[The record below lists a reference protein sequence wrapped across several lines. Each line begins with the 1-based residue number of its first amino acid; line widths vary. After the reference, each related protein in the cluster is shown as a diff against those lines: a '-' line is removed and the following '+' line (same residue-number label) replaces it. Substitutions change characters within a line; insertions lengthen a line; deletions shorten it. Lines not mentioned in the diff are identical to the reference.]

1 MKLESIFTNGAVLQ
15 RGMPI
20 RVFGTGEGRAVI
32 RLAGRSA
39 EAEAENGR
47 WCATLP
53 PMEAGGPY
61 TMEADLNGEKTVL
74 TDLYVGEVFLVSG
87 QSNAEMPLFRCDGG
101 FEAAKCAAADAG
113 GIRLYTSPRRY
124 REGEAIYNR
133 HFESTYSEDAVWQ
146 TATEEN
152 ALHFSGL
159 GFYFAL
165 FIREKLGVPVG
176 VISCNWGGRPI
187 RTFIPTERFTTEP
200 ALREDWAV
208 WQRCCAKYGDEEY
221 ETLYRTYIEQMAEF
235 CRYSSHT
242 FENTKRYG
250 HLFAYAADGQR
261 PRPAGFPY
269 GKYSSDRPGGIW
281 ETMVS
286 HLVPYG
292 IRAVLWY
299 QGETDSRSR
308 TYFERYDVLLRSW
321 REAFLQPK
329 LPFYAVELAPFL
341 AGTPDN
347 PQSDTFGFPFL
358 REQQQRAA
366 RELPDNYLACI
377 TDCGDPYD
385 IHPHDKR
392 TPALRLARLVFEH
405 TFGMPNGA
413 DAPCYESHRFEDG
426 RAVITFAHVKQ
437 FLAWGPVRGL
447 MLAGEDGVF
456 HPAKAEITGA
466 REITASTP
474 KVPRP
479 KYVRFAFLRCP
490 EPCYV
495 YSETGLPIHPFRTDD
510 LDNACHVED

>member
-1 MKLESIFTNGAVLQ
+1 MKLENIFTDGAVLQ
-15 RGMPI
+15 RQMPI
-20 RVFGTGEGRAVI
+20 RIFGTGEGHAVI
-32 RLAGRSA
+32 RLAGRTA
-39 EAEAENGR
+39 EADAENGR

-61 TMEADLNGEKTVL
+61 TLEAELNGERTAL
-74 TDLYVGEVFLVSG
+74 TDLWIGEVFLVSG

-101 FEAAKCAAADAG
+101 FEAAKCADPDR
-113 GIRLYTSPRRY
+113 IRLYTSPRRF
-124 REGEAIYNR
+124 REGEPVKNR

-146 TATEEN
+146 RATAEN

-165 FIREKLGVPVG
+165 FLYEKLGVPVG
-176 VISCNWGGRPI
+176 IISCNWGGRGI
-187 RTFIPTERFTTEP
+187 RAFIPTERFTSEP
-200 ALREDWAV
+200 ALREEWDKYL
-208 WQRCCAKYGDEEY
+208 QFCSKYGDGEY
-221 ETLYRTYIEQMAEF
+221 EALYEDYIRKTAEF
-235 CRYSSHT
+235 CDLACDT

-250 HLFAYAADGQR
+250 HLFAYAADAQW
-261 PRPAGFPY
+261 PRPTLPY
-269 GKYSSDRPGGIW
+269 GKYNSDRPGAIW

-299 QGETDSRSR
+299 QGENDSRTL
-308 TYFERYDVLLRSW
+308 TYFDKYEVLLRSW
-321 REAFLQPK
+321 REAFLQPR

-347 PQSDTFGFPFL
+347 PQSDNFGFPFL

-385 IHPHDKR
+385 IHPHNKR
-392 TPALRLARLVFEH
+392 TPALRLERLVEEH
-405 TFGMPNGA
+405 TFGLPNGA
-413 DAPCYESHRFEDG
+413 DAPRYESHRFEED
-426 RAVITFAHVKQ
+426 RAIITFSHAKKL
-437 FLAWGPVRGL
+437 LAYGPVRSL

-456 HPAKAEITGA
+456 HPAKAAITGPC
-466 REITASTP
+466 EITASTP

-479 KYVRFAFLRCP
+479 KYIRFAFLRCP

-510 LDNACHVED
+510 LKVASHVDD